1 QRAAVHRLER
11 ERGGHQCPA
20 DAGGPDDLRQAEG
33 RDGRPGSAG
42 GPQLNARQRRRNTG
56 GSGSPGMSDRNAGSS
71 KLGRVVAV
79 IPAGGTGMRMGTD
92 VPKQFLPL
100 GGVPMVLHSLRAFD
114 RAPSVDA
121 VILVVPR
128 EERQR
133 ALTDVIERYSVKKV
147 QKVVAGG
154 ETRQQSVHNGL
165 KETGPDVEIV
175 VVHDAVRPFVTEDL
189 IERSIEAARKGGGA
203 IVAIPMKDTPKQ
215 AGPDRQIQRTVD
227 RTELW
232 PAQTPQTFRRDLL
245 LEAYEKAAIERLQA
259 TDDAALVERLG
270 HKVGIVAGTWE
281 N

>member
-1 QRAAVHRLER
+1 M
-11 ERGGHQCPA
+11 
-20 DAGGPDDLRQAEG
+20 
-33 RDGRPGSAG
+33 
-42 GPQLNARQRRRNTG
+42 NARQRTAR
-56 GSGSPGMSDRNAGSS
+56 
-71 KLGRVVAV
+71 GRVVAV
-79 IPAGGTGMRMGTD
+79 IPAGGTGMRMGAD

-100 GGVPMVLHSLRAFD
+100 GGVPMLLHSLRAFD

-121 VILVVPR
+121 VILVVPH
-128 EERQR
+128 EEQRR
-133 ALTDVIERYSVKKV
+133 ALTDVIERYGVKKV

-154 ETRQQSVHNGL
+154 ETRQQSVYNGL

-189 IERSIEAARKGGGA
+189 IEQSIQAARKGGGA

-215 AGPDRQIQRTVD
+215 AGPDRQIQRTLD
-227 RTELW
+227 RNELW
-232 PAQTPQTFRRDLL
+232 LAQTPQTFRRDLL

-281 N
+281 NIKITTPEDLVIAEAILASRQRR